1 MYISVQR
8 QFQNWTKFPTNGKR
22 SSEVGEI
29 PWQIPTMTTARTEP
43 VVVVEV
49 VVVTVPPIL
58 PIRRRRLQQASGA
71 SSPRKSPSRMRRPR
85 FTHGSLASQPL
96 LFLRLLLLWWTVQ
109 LWSSSS
115 CSNTTI
121 VSVVSAEKD
130 SNPYPWGENPNNQF
144 KMYWNNAPNVVQ
156 DLDKFS
162 ALYIKFHGCV
172 WSECS
177 LGDAYDDDG
186 ENRDGGTYK

>member
-1 MYISVQR
+1 
-8 QFQNWTKFPTNGKR
+8 
-22 SSEVGEI
+22 
-29 PWQIPTMTTARTEP
+29 MTTARRAVP
-43 VVVVEV
+43 RAVVQ
-49 VVVTVPPIL
+49 I
-58 PIRRRRLQQASGA
+58 RRLQQQQQTNASE
-71 SSPRKSPSRMRRPR
+71 SLLRKMRRPR
-85 FTHGSLASQPL
+85 FPRRSGLVSSPQL
-96 LFLRLLLLWWTVQ
+96 LLPLLLLLVQ
-109 LWSSSS
+109 QFWSSS
-115 CSNTTI
+115 I
-121 VSVVSAEKD
+121 HFVAVVSAEKD

-186 ENRDGGTYK
+186 ENRDGGTYIPYIERE

>member
-1 MYISVQR
+1 
-8 QFQNWTKFPTNGKR
+8 
-22 SSEVGEI
+22 
-29 PWQIPTMTTARTEP
+29 MTTARRAVP
-43 VVVVEV
+43 MAVVQ
-49 VVVTVPPIL
+49 I
-58 PIRRRRLQQASGA
+58 RRLQKQQQQANA
-71 SSPRKSPSRMRRPR
+71 SESLLRKMRRPR
-85 FTHGSLASQPL
+85 FSRRSGLVSSPQL
-96 LFLRLLLLWWTVQ
+96 LLPLLLLLVQ
-109 LWSSSS
+109 QFWSSS
-115 CSNTTI
+115 I
-121 VSVVSAEKD
+121 HFVAVVSAEKD

-186 ENRDGGTYK
+186 ENRDGGTYIPYIERE